1 MEKFVMLDSH
11 TLPDADFHQ
20 EKEILSAAGIEC
32 VLATC
37 KNVDEVVEAA
47 KDAEY
52 IGDNYFRITDEVLS
66 RLPKL
71 KAVIRYGIGYDVV
84 DVDACSRRKVALCN
98 LPTYCVED
106 VATHAIALILDL
118 VRKTTI
124 FDRQVKKGNW
134 DVGYG
139 YATHRMSAKTL
150 GLVGFGNIAKKLCHY
165 AQAFDMQVLAYDPFI
180 SAEKIESLGAKKVE
194 LDELLAAAD
203 IVSLH
208 VPSTKDTIH
217 MINAANIAK
226 MKDGVIIVNTSRG
239 NLIDNEALSE
249 ALASGKVL
257 AAGLDV
263 IEGEPIKDPNHP
275 LVKHENTVVTP
286 HSAYNS
292 VEASDE
298 QHTQVANTVVCFS
311 KGEIPFN
318 TVNKA
323 HL

>member
-32 VLATC
+32 VLAAC
-37 KNVDEVVEAA
+37 KSVDEVVAAA

-52 IGDNYFRITDEVLS
+52 IGDNYFKITDEVLS

-84 DVDACSRRKVALCN
+84 DVDACSKRKVALCN

-150 GLVGFGNIAKKLCHY
+150 GLIGFGNIAKKLCHY

-180 SAEKIESLGAKKVE
+180 PADKIESLGAKKVE

-217 MINAANIAK
+217 MINSANIAK

-239 NLIDNEALSE
+239 NLIDNKALSD
-249 ALASGKVL
+249 ALACGKVL

-263 IEGEPIKDPNHP
+263 IEGEPIKDPEHP

-298 QHTQVANTVVCFS
+298 QHTQVAKTVVCIS

-323 HL
+323 QL

>member
-84 DVDACSRRKVALCN
+84 DVDACSRRKIALCN

-180 SAEKIESLGAKKVE
+180 SVEKIKSFGAKKVE

-239 NLIDNEALSE
+239 NLIDNKALSD

-263 IEGEPIKDPNHP
+263 IEGEPIKDPEHP
-275 LVKHENTVVTP
+275 LVKHDNTVVTP

-298 QHTQVANTVVCFS
+298 QHTQVAKTVVCFS

-323 HL
+323 QL

>member
-1 MEKFVMLDSH
+1 M
-11 TLPDADFHQ
+11 
-20 EKEILSAAGIEC
+20 
-32 VLATC
+32 
-37 KNVDEVVEAA
+37 
-47 KDAEY
+47 
-52 IGDNYFRITDEVLS
+52 
-66 RLPKL
+66 
-71 KAVIRYGIGYDVV
+71 IRYGIGYDVV
-84 DVDACSRRKVALCN
+84 DVDACSKRKVALCN

-180 SAEKIESLGAKKVE
+180 PADKIESLGAKKVE
-194 LDELLAAAD
+194 LVELLADAD

-217 MINAANIAK
+217 MINSANIAK

-239 NLIDNEALSE
+239 NLIDNKALSD
-249 ALASGKVL
+249 ALACGKVL

-263 IEGEPIKDPNHP
+263 IEGEPIKDPEHP

-298 QHTQVANTVVCFS
+298 QHTQVAKTVVCFS

-323 HL
+323 QL

>member
-118 VRKTTI
+118 LRKTTI

-134 DVGYG
+134 AVGYG

-180 SAEKIESLGAKKVE
+180 PAEKIESLGAKKVE

-263 IEGEPIKDPNHP
+263 IEGEPIKDPAHP

>member
-84 DVDACSRRKVALCN
+84 DVDACSRRKIALCN

-180 SAEKIESLGAKKVE
+180 SVEKIKSFGAKKVE

-226 MKDGVIIVNTSRG
+226 MN
-239 NLIDNEALSE
+239 
-249 ALASGKVL
+249 VL
-257 AAGLDV
+257 L
-263 IEGEPIKDPNHP
+263 
-275 LVKHENTVVTP
+275 
-286 HSAYNS
+286 
-292 VEASDE
+292 
-298 QHTQVANTVVCFS
+298 QMM
-311 KGEIPFN
+311 
-318 TVNKA
+318 
-323 HL
+323 

>member
-32 VLATC
+32 VLAAC
-37 KNVDEVVEAA
+37 KSVDEVVEAA

-52 IGDNYFRITDEVLS
+52 IGDNYFKITDEVLS

-84 DVDACSRRKVALCN
+84 DVDACSKREVALCN

-150 GLVGFGNIAKKLCHY
+150 GLVGFGNIAKKLLAVMADCAYVAKNGINSFHKYKY
-165 AQAFDMQVLAYDPFI
+165 ATAEDVLQ
-180 SAEKIESLGAKKVE
+180 KVNESLVKNK
-194 LDELLAAAD
+194 
-203 IVSLH
+203 IVSIASPNLQQMVDVTNLKGNTEH
-208 VPSTKDTIH
+208 LATVIVKIQPSYNMSIP
-217 MINAANIAK
+217 IK
-226 MKDGVIIVNTSRG
+226 MSFVGGSKTNRLPTGCRYKIIS
-239 NLIDNEALSE
+239 
-249 ALASGKVL
+249 VL
-257 AAGLDV
+257 TTQLRVKHDV
-263 IEGEPIKDPNHP
+263 ICQNRTCS
-275 LVKHENTVVTP
+275 TVVFIWSYQPIHQISKPSQLGRRAYFIRMFHTP
-286 HSAYNS
+286 I
-292 VEASDE
+292 
-298 QHTQVANTVVCFS
+298 T
-311 KGEIPFN
+311 
-318 TVNKA
+318 
-323 HL
+323 